1 MKYNKYIC
9 TQPGTWTTSQMA
21 QISDKGVISLKCVN
35 RQADSKKYIQLPL
48 QCPLT
53 VHEQSQEKH

>member
-21 QISDKGVISLKCVN
+21 QISDKCVN
-35 RQADSKKYIQLPL
+35 LQADSKKYLQLPL